1 MKVFIDA
8 GFYAG
13 KALDYYAPF
22 IDDSWDVYA
31 FEPNLRLNALQV
43 AEKYPFEV
51 RLVKK
56 AIWVEDGA
64 VEFRLDAR
72 EDASRL
78 EAVRTSDQ
86 ERFTVQAIDF
96 SSFISKFP
104 EDAIIVCSM
113 DIEGAEYPVLRKML
127 ADKTAQ
133 RITLLDIEF
142 HDRLL
147 TEEDEAS
154 SSALRRAL
162 EGEGV
167 LVKLKI

>member
-8 GFYAG
+8 GFYRG

-22 IDDSWDVYA
+22 LDDTWEVYA
-31 FEPNLRLNALQV
+31 FEPNIRLNAEQV
-43 AEKYPFEV
+43 TKKYPFPITFMD
-51 RLVKK
+51 K
-56 AIWVEDGA
+56 AVWTENGV

-86 ERFTVQAIDF
+86 EKFYVPAIDF
-96 SSFISKFP
+96 SKFIAEFP